1 MARLLYPKR
10 GPWCIGGRLWGSL
23 EKNGPAALRYRPK
36 TCTSL
41 NARGRMTGVG
51 ALIRRARG
59 GRAVPKSDR
68 YGAGTLQGEYA

>member
-10 GPWCIGGRLWGSL
+10 GPWCIGGRLRGSL
-23 EKNGPAALRYRPK
+23 EKMGRQRCAAGPRPAPLRPGEDD
-36 TCTSL
+36 
-41 NARGRMTGVG
+41 GRG